1 MIVGIEDMQLLN
13 TIRMRL
19 SRRRWQCVSGL
30 KKCMDFNL
38 PGRKCLFHKD
48 TMSQGWL
55 FWKIWLPNFTQKFWH
70 FTENQQKAIMSLDKK
85 CPKPHGG
92 AEIVRARF
100 GLSIPRAHTT
110 AFCLTMLMD
119 SKILNFLALIL
130 SCLPLLQEGTT
141 SGIPAVGSSHI
152 RSCYLSMI
160 KQQYEKALPMF
171 A

>member
-55 FWKIWLPNFTQKFWH
+55 CWKIWLPNFTQKFWH
-70 FTENQQKAIMSLDKK
+70 
-85 CPKPHGG
+85 GG
-92 AEIVRARF
+92 AERVRARF
-100 GLSIPRAHTT
+100 ELSIPRAHAT

-160 KQQYEKALPMF
+160 KQHYEKALPMF